1 MRWAAILVAL
11 GALALPVFAEE
22 SQLLPLDADQRMVPI
37 AVDGVTANLLA
48 ANGLGARVSLFQK
61 SVDGTL
67 TPLVE
72 NALVLG
78 LEGGDVVFLE
88 VSAVQSLDIAR
99 AGRTEDIVV
108 QLTAA
113 PDAAV
118 VAERRAEDGKD
129 LALSLEPGTRAFAI
143 TVDVSAGVSGFLRPG
158 DRVDIYWTGP
168 VPGSDPENAATITRL
183 VLTNAELLALDE
195 VERSDA
201 ITVQVRRAVTV
212 QVSPQEVAQLAQ
224 AQATGRL
231 SLALVGSAADEQ
243 LGAIEVNQNDLLGIE
258 APPPLGGRTCS
269 MRTRRGT
276 EIIDVPIPCGPGNRD
291 NAGEWPGPRIP

>member
-1 MRWAAILVAL
+1 MRWAAILVTL

-22 SQLLPLDADQRMVPI
+22 SQLLPLDAEQRMVPI

-113 PDAAV
+113 TDAAV
-118 VAERRAEDGKD
+118 VA
-129 LALSLEPGTRAFAI
+129 
-143 TVDVSAGVSGFLRPG
+143 
-158 DRVDIYWTGP
+158 
-168 VPGSDPENAATITRL
+168 
-183 VLTNAELLALDE
+183 
-195 VERSDA
+195 
-201 ITVQVRRAVTV
+201 
-212 QVSPQEVAQLAQ
+212 
-224 AQATGRL
+224 
-231 SLALVGSAADEQ
+231 
-243 LGAIEVNQNDLLGIE
+243 
-258 APPPLGGRTCS
+258 
-269 MRTRRGT
+269 
-276 EIIDVPIPCGPGNRD
+276 
-291 NAGEWPGPRIP
+291 